1 MNMEQTWRWF
11 GPSDR
16 VTLRDA
22 REAGAEG
29 IVTALHEIPPG
40 DVWPIDQIS
49 ERKREIEAAG
59 LLWSVVESLDVSER
73 VKMRSPG
80 WQHDVESFK
89 QSLRNLA
96 RCGIR
101 TVAYNWMPLFSW
113 MRTHLHAPAPGGGF
127 TTSFNATAFAAFD
140 LCMLK
145 RKGADLEWGDD
156 SSREA
161 HIYFQR
167 LTERERDEL
176 QATILYGLPGGN
188 GNHTLQTI
196 QDSLAQYAELDE
208 SGFRENAGD
217 FLRAVC
223 PVAAELGIKLCIHPD
238 DPPRPLLGLPRIV
251 STASDL
257 KWLMKQ
263 SDLDANGITFC
274 TGALGVRADNDL
286 IAMVRHFAPRIG
298 FFHLRST
305 QRENGLENANGGAM
319 ESFFEA
325 AHLEGDADLIGVVIE
340 IVKEERR
347 RAALG
352 DYVRIPFRADHGQE
366 LLNDRERAAA
376 PAYPAVGRLRGL
388 AELRGSLRMA
398 ERLMMEVGQD
408 GIV

>member
-1 MNMEQTWRWF
+1 MEQTWRWF

-22 REAGAEG
+22 KEAGAEG
-29 IVTALHEIPPG
+29 IVTALHEVPPG
-40 DVWPIDQIS
+40 DVWDLEAIRQ
-49 ERKREIEAAG
+49 RKEEIQAAS
-59 LLWSVVESLDVSER
+59 LQWSVVESLDVSET
-73 VKMRSPG
+73 VKMRAPG
-80 WQHDVESFK
+80 WQRDVENFK

-96 RCGIR
+96 TCGIH

-113 MRTHLHAPAPGGGF
+113 MRTHLHARAPGGGF
-127 TTSFNATAFAAFD
+127 TTRFDATAFAAFD
-140 LCMLK
+140 LYLLK
-145 RKGADLEWGDD
+145 RNGAELEWGED

-161 HIYFQR
+161 HAYFQT
-167 LTERERDEL
+167 LTEHEREVL

-188 GNHTLQTI
+188 GRHTLQTVR
-196 QDSLAQYAELDE
+196 DLLTRYSDLDE

-223 PVAAELGIKLCIHPD
+223 PVATELGIKLCIHPD

-257 KWLMKQ
+257 EWLMAQ
-263 SDLDANGITFC
+263 SDVDANGITFC

-286 IAMVRHFAPRIG
+286 VAMVRRFAPRIA

-305 QRENGLENANGGAM
+305 QREGTLKNGSGAEI

-325 AHLEGDADLIGVVIE
+325 AHLEGDADLIGIVSE
-340 IVKEERR
+340 IVKEARR
-347 RAALG
+347 RGASG
-352 DYVRIPFRADHGQE
+352 DPFRIPFRADHGQE

-388 AELRGSLRMA
+388 AELRGAIRMA
-398 ERLMMEVGQD
+398 ERLITEVG
-408 GIV
+408 VNETL